1 MSEPA
6 ANVKLTRNQQLVYD
20 ALTGAKTPLSAY
32 TLLDQLRDSGFR
44 APLQVYRALEKL
56 IEIGQVH
63 RLESINSFVACQHSD
78 CDHHKAVAF
87 AICNSCEHVD
97 ELSSAELSKLVGTIS
112 EASNFALE
120 GSVVELR
127 GKCHACSKQAASETG

>member
-6 ANVKLTRNQQLVYD
+6 TDLKLTRNQQLVYD

-32 TLLDQLRDSGFR
+32 TLLDLLRDSGFR

-97 ELSSAELSKLVGTIS
+97 ELSSAELSKLVATIS
-112 EASNFALE
+112 NASNFALE
-120 GSVVELR
+120 NSVVELR
-127 GKCHACSKQAASETG
+127 GKCQACTEGATNENG

>member
-20 ALTGAKTPLSAY
+20 ALTGADTPLSAY
-32 TLLDQLRDSGFR
+32 SLLDQLRDSGFR

-56 IEIGQVH
+56 IELGQVH

-87 AICNSCEHVD
+87 AICSSCEHVD
-97 ELSSAELSKLVGTIS
+97 ELTSAELSKLVATIS
-112 EASNFALE
+112 DASNFALE

-127 GKCHACSKQAASETG
+127 GKCQACAQQSPSESD

>member
-6 ANVKLTRNQQLVYD
+6 ADLKLTRNQQLVYD

-32 TLLDQLRDSGFR
+32 TLLDQLRDAGFR

-63 RLESINSFVACQHSD
+63 RLESINSFVACQQLRHEVVFPVWTTSEGGHRARLQW
-78 CDHHKAVAF
+78 CYSRA
-87 AICNSCEHVD
+87 
-97 ELSSAELSKLVGTIS
+97 LPLVP
-112 EASNFALE
+112 
-120 GSVVELR
+120 
-127 GKCHACSKQAASETG
+127 

>member
-6 ANVKLTRNQQLVYD
+6 ADMKLTRNQQLVYD

-97 ELSSAELSKLVGTIS
+97 ELSNAELSKLISTIS
-112 EASNFALE
+112 DASNFALE

-127 GKCHACSKQAASETG
+127 GKCNACSEQSSGATG